1 MPQSVQSTAG
11 HRFDAPGQR
20 NSSDFHAMTTDAAD
34 LVRQAGEAVRA
45 VVHPWHA
52 GAGTTRASE
61 PVANTATLPA
71 FIGPE
76 LDAANPIV
84 NFRPPSPTPRRAA
97 TFYALQEWEGYVLEI
112 DSTKFVARL
121 VDLTAGSSYEE
132 EEAIIPLAEISED
145 DTAKMREGS
154 VFRWVIGYERSASG
168 TKRRVSQIVFR
179 DLPVVTRADRQKS
192 EKWARETI
200 RSLGL

>member
-1 MPQSVQSTAG
+1 MPQSDQSTASR
-11 HRFDAPGQR
+11 RFDAPGR
-20 NSSDFHAMTTDAAD
+20 RGSSDLGLMTADATD
-34 LVRQAGEAVRA
+34 LVRQAGEVVRA
-45 VVHPWHA
+45 LVHPSHT

-61 PVANTATLPA
+61 PVANPATLPA
-71 FIGPE
+71 FIGRE
-76 LDAANPIV
+76 SDAVNPIV
-84 NFRPPSPTPRRAA
+84 NFRPPSPPRQRAA

-112 DSTKFVARL
+112 DSTEFVARL
-121 VDLTAGSSYEE
+121 VDLTAGSLVEE
-132 EEAIIPLAEISED
+132 EEATIPLAEIAED
-145 DTAKMREGS
+145 DLAKMREGS

-179 DLPVVTRADRQKS
+179 DLPVVTRADLQKS